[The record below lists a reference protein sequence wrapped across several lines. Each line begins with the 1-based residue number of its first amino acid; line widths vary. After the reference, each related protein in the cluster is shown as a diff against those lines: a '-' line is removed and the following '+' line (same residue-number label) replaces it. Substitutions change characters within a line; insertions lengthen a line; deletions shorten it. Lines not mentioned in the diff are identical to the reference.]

1 MTRVYQKRSI
11 KKNRKRKNSLKL
23 KRTKVSKLKK
33 LQMGG

>member
-23 KRTKVSKLKK
+23 KRNKVSKLKK